1 MRVTVHQ
8 PEHIPWLGFFHKL
21 NMADTYVI
29 LDNVQFRKNY
39 FQNRNKIRTSEGWIW
54 ITVPVS
60 RTLDTRI
67 MDVTIVPE
75 PRWKKKWLD
84 SVSFSYK
91 KAPYFDLYYKEI
103 ELTVNREFEKL
114 SDLNISLI
122 RTLCKFFG
130 IKTELL
136 LASSISPKGTSSD
149 LILDICRKVAA
160 KQYIS
165 GVSGKEYLMLDQFK
179 EEGIDVTFQ
188 DFHHPIYKQVY
199 EPFMPCMSAAD
210 LLFNHGDKSLDILN
224 GRGVE
229 VMKEIFL

>member
-1 MRVTVHQ
+1 MRVTIHQ
-8 PEHIPWLGFFHKL
+8 PEHLPWLGFFHKL

-39 FQNRNKIRTSEGWIW
+39 FQNRNKIRTFDGCIW

-60 RTLDTRI
+60 RLLDTRI
-67 MDVTIVPE
+67 MDVTIFRE
-75 PRWKKKWLD
+75 SRWKKKWLD

-91 KAPYFDLYYKEI
+91 KAPYFGRYYKEI
-103 ELTVNREFEKL
+103 ELAVNREFEKL
-114 SDLNISLI
+114 AELNIALI
-122 RTLCKFFG
+122 RILCKFFG
-130 IKTELL
+130 IKAQLL
-136 LASSISPKGTSSD
+136 LASSISPEGTGSD
-149 LILDICRKVAA
+149 LILDICRKVGA

-165 GVSGKEYLMLDQFK
+165 GVSGREYLTLDQFK
-179 EEGIDVTFQ
+179 QNGIDVIFQ

-210 LLFNHGDKSLDILN
+210 LLFNHGEKSLDILN

>member
-1 MRVTVHQ
+1 MRVTIHQ
-8 PEHIPWLGFFHKL
+8 PEHLPWLGFFHKL
-21 NMADTYVI
+21 NMAEIYVI

-39 FQNRNKIRTSEGWIW
+39 FQNRNKIRTSRGWIW

-67 MDVTIVPE
+67 MDVTISRQ

-84 SVSFSYK
+84 SISFSYK
-91 KAPYFDLYYKEI
+91 KAPYFDRYYKEI
-103 ELTVNREFEKL
+103 ELAINREYEKL
-114 SDLNISLI
+114 SDLNTSLI
-122 RTLCKFFG
+122 RTLCKFFE
-130 IKTELL
+130 IKTQFL
-136 LASSISPKGTSSD
+136 LASSISPEGTASD
-149 LILDICRKVAA
+149 LILDICRKVDA

-165 GVSGKEYLMLDQFK
+165 GVSGREYLMLDQFK
-179 EEGIDVTFQ
+179 QEGIDVIFQ
-188 DFHHPIYKQVY
+188 DFHHPIYKQAY

-224 GRGVE
+224 GRNVE